1 VFAGA
6 MLALNGGNLQVG
18 RGHFGL
24 HKKLAPGGADADDLN
39 GGAGVQLYEGK
50 AGGGGLRVE
59 WS

>member
-1 VFAGA
+1 

-18 RGHFGL
+18 RSHFGL
-24 HKKLAPGGADADDLN
+24 HEELAPCGADADDLD
-39 GGAGVQLYEGK
+39 GRAGVQLHEGK